1 MSDEPLLS
9 GLPSLPDEESTVFA
23 SSSVSFPIKEDEH
36 NPVARGTALFV
47 MVICLLGFA
56 NGADW
61 VSPTSGL
68 VQAHEFV
75 YRMTHDAPH
84 GSADFSGEVALANG
98 SPAIGFEVLISWE
111 NNSNGNSELRETI
124 TDEEGKFRFP
134 SIDPGLAEILIR
146 DSETWD
152 GVQHRILI
160 SPPPPLEPIGKTWL
174 EFTMPTEKE
183 LEASCDNCSF
193 RVVDYTSE
201 EIEHPMMDSSAAL
214 MYVMI
219 GWGFIGL
226 SALAL
231 GFAIAAYRTSSV
243 GLLRT
248 AAIISFFTQ
257 GHYYSA
263 CLLSLMAFALTFAIP
278 RRPLEIIE

>member
-1 MSDEPLLS
+1 MSDDSLLS
-9 GLPSLPDEESTVFA
+9 GLPSLPEEENIIFA
-23 SSSVSFPIKEDEH
+23 SSTASFPLKEEGHDS
-36 NPVARGTALFV
+36 VARGTAIFI

-75 YRMTHDAPH
+75 YRMTHDAPP
-84 GSADFSGEVALANG
+84 GSAIFNGEVMLANN
-98 SPAIGFEVLISWE
+98 SPAIGYEVLVSWE
-111 NNSNGNSELRETI
+111 NNSNGNSELKETI
-124 TDEEGKFRFP
+124 TDENGRFKF
-134 SIDPGLAEILIR
+134 SVMDPGLAEILIR
-146 DSETWD
+146 NPDNWD

-160 SPPPPLEPIGKTWL
+160 SPPPPLEPVGETWL
-174 EFTMPTEKE
+174 EFKMPTEEE
-183 LEASCDNCSF
+183 LEASCDNCSI
-193 RVVDYTSE
+193 RIVDHTSE
-201 EIEHPMMDSSAAL
+201 EIEHPMMDSSSAL
-214 MYVMI
+214 MFVMI
-219 GWGFIGL
+219 GWGFIGV
-226 SALAL
+226 STLAF

-278 RRPLEIIE
+278 RRPLEGLD